1 MLFFAA
7 ERLRRIGLSVNSAMG
22 NRLRE
27 IREHEGIQIP
37 ALASASGI
45 SERVITRVEGAD
57 GAPRLE
63 IKARLVTGLNTLLG
77 DKRYQTDD
85 VFSGWQA
92 HRRNRKSNKG
102 KGGGT
107 PA

>member
-1 MLFFAA
+1 MTN
-7 ERLRRIGLSVNSAMG
+7 EMG

-27 IREHEGIQIP
+27 IREHEGIRTP
-37 ALASASGI
+37 ALAAASGI
-45 SERVITRVEGAD
+45 SERVINRVEGAD

-63 IKARLVTGLNTLLG
+63 IKSRLVAGLNTLLG

-92 HRRNRKSNKG
+92 HRRHRKSSKG

>member
-1 MLFFAA
+1 
-7 ERLRRIGLSVNSAMG
+7 MG

-27 IREHEGIQIP
+27 IRELEGIQTP
-37 ALASASGI
+37 ALATASGI
-45 SERVITRVEGAD
+45 SERVIKRVETAD
-57 GAPRLE
+57 GTPRLE
-63 IKARLVTGLNTLLG
+63 IKSRLVAGLNTLLG

-92 HRRNRKSNKG
+92 HRRHKKSTKG
-102 KGGGT
+102 KSGGT